1 MLGRKPVVD
10 RNDDSIDSLD
20 EVVAVAVELGGRS
33 AHKAT
38 AMNEEDPG

>member
-10 RNDDSIDSLD
+10 RDDDSIDSFD
-20 EVVAVAVELGGRS
+20 EVVAVIVELGWRP